1 MATLT
6 VALHSIR
13 SRMVRPALLA
23 RAAAPSRGL
32 PNSSVRRT
40 LASRP
45 RPPIRSEAASA
56 VATAIAEAEANLTLR
71 DHLIRIGLWSIISLN
86 VGAYFGQG
94 DEGAQVLLHLDEFA
108 ERILAADTKRS
119 VLTEALERVSRGAAS
134 NDTLKLRLLAQPF
147 LFDRLLALCTDARV
161 GGPARNHAVK
171 VLEAI
176 TGSPEA
182 QREIVASGRHTSY
195 LELMQHEGTSLY
207 ARKALAAAVCN
218 LAELPDHA
226 MTMGRVGTVSA
237 LMAEQEAD
245 ARLRRKRV
253 EVGAARLACAL
264 HALGA
269 DALAPLPSAERVLIE
284 RLAADEAAAAA
295 GLGPLH
301 SMRTTLLE
309 SGVLLYL
316 HTAAGGAASDALPAA
331 RFGVGILHASCPRS
345 ERGRASARH
354 CLKCTARMSAGDRS
368 RTSGRGRHALESVL
382 QLRFVVR
389 RELRLVLAARYVV
402 ASGSQRHL
410 RRRRRHFDAGD
421 LDVAH
426 VELLLHDLLQD
437 RDRHRLRLQQRQILV
452 ELLLHSNGIPTAGRA
467 ARGQAQAAGVRRA
480 HLRARGFWAAAC
492 LMREAISMQSGLP
505 AAPSARPPSRRR
517 WPWRRSA

>member
-1 MATLT
+1 
-6 VALHSIR
+6 
-13 SRMVRPALLA
+13 MVRPALLA
-23 RAAAPSRGL
+23 RAAAPSRSL
-32 PNSSVRRT
+32 PNSYVRRT
-40 LASRP
+40 LATRP

-161 GGPARNHAVK
+161 GGSARNHAVK

-316 HTAAGGAASDALPAA
+316 HTAAGGAAWGL
-331 RFGVGILHASCPRS
+331 F
-345 ERGRASARH
+345 
-354 CLKCTARMSAGDRS
+354 
-368 RTSGRGRHALESVL
+368 ESV
-382 QLRFVVR
+382 R
-389 RELRLVLAARYVV
+389 
-402 ASGSQRHL
+402 
-410 RRRRRHFDAGD
+410 AG
-421 LDVAH
+421 
-426 VELLLHDLLQD
+426 Q
-437 RDRHRLRLQQRQILV
+437 
-452 ELLLHSNGIPTAGRA
+452 GRA
-467 ARGQAQAAGVRRA
+467 ALMQNVARTALVTCFVPILMVGGVVTGYNRINKRTDSVNEKFVLYFAGCVALYPASRFFAWVEAFAPLWLGGHIVGFGSFFAWTLYTESDLLKSDSVLLKAQQQGQ
-480 HLRARGFWAAAC
+480 
-492 LMREAISMQSGLP
+492 
-505 AAPSARPPSRRR
+505 
-517 WPWRRSA
+517 

>member
-1 MATLT
+1 MLMATLT
-6 VALHSIR
+6 DAVHSIR

-295 GLGPLH
+295 ALGPLH
-301 SMRTTLLE
+301 RMRATLLE
-309 SGVLLYL
+309 SGLLLYL
-316 HTAAGGAASDALPAA
+316 HTAAGGAAWGL
-331 RFGVGILHASCPRS
+331 F
-345 ERGRASARH
+345 
-354 CLKCTARMSAGDRS
+354 
-368 RTSGRGRHALESVL
+368 ESV
-382 QLRFVVR
+382 R
-389 RELRLVLAARYVV
+389 
-402 ASGSQRHL
+402 
-410 RRRRRHFDAGD
+410 AG
-421 LDVAH
+421 
-426 VELLLHDLLQD
+426 Q
-437 RDRHRLRLQQRQILV
+437 
-452 ELLLHSNGIPTAGRA
+452 GRA
-467 ARGQAQAAGVRRA
+467 ALVQNVARTALVTCFVPILMVGGVVTGYNRINKRTDSINEKFALYFAGCVALYPASRFFAWVEAFAPLWLGGHIVGFGSFFAWTLYTESDLLKSDSVLLKAQQQGQ
-480 HLRARGFWAAAC
+480 
-492 LMREAISMQSGLP
+492 
-505 AAPSARPPSRRR
+505 
-517 WPWRRSA
+517 